1 MNMDQTV
8 FNQIATTLAGH
19 FDSVFYVDIETG
31 AYTEFVPTRI
41 FSYLDIPREGEDFFA
56 MSRENAV
63 GLVHPNDLDLLLR
76 IHDRETI
83 RDYLYKNGSYS
94 ISCRLSVNGK
104 TKHIRHIEMMCE
116 DKRHVLFCME
126 NIDEEVREKEEQL
139 QHLKSVE
146 LMARIDRLTG
156 IRNNNAFVERVQSID
171 NRIHS
176 ADKELA
182 FGIVMCDV
190 NDLKRVND
198 TRGHRFGDEMLQRA
212 CRMIC
217 DVYRNSQ
224 VYRTG
229 GDEFVVVLMGED
241 YEIREELLEN
251 LRSESI
257 ANNRMRSGPVIACGM
272 AVFDPSV
279 DAKLTDVE
287 KRADAEMYENKTMLK
302 SDGPAANFSNATKL
316 EIPVPDERKR
326 RLDSLFDAFFT
337 MAGDG
342 YVFLNDLKYD
352 YSRWSFSLVHD
363 FGIESE
369 YMYHAGKI
377 WQDYIHPEDI
387 EDYKQVVEAVVA
399 GNEDPEPLLYRARRH
414 DDKFVEIKT
423 KAFVL
428 NDSDGN
434 PEYFGGIMIP
444 Q

>member
-1 MNMDQTV
+1 MNIDQTV

-31 AYTEFVPTRI
+31 EYTEFVSTQL
-41 FSYLDIPREGEDFFA
+41 FKDINFPKEGEDFFA
-56 MSRENAV
+56 MSKDNASDF
-63 GLVHPNDLDLLLR
+63 VHPNDIDLVLR

-83 RDYLYKNGSYS
+83 RDYLNKNGSYS
-94 ISCRLSVNGK
+94 ISCRLHVNGK
-104 TKHIRHIEMMCE
+104 TMHIRHIEMMCE

-126 NIDEEVREKEEQL
+126 NIDDEVREKEEQL

-146 LMARIDRLTG
+146 MMAKIDRLTG
-156 IRNNNAFVERVQSID
+156 IRNNNAFVERMQSID

-176 ADKELA
+176 ADSDLS

-198 TRGHRFGDEMLQRA
+198 MRGHRFGDEMLQRA

-241 YEIREELLEN
+241 YDIREELLEN
-251 LRSESI
+251 LRRESM
-257 ANNRMRSGPVIACGM
+257 ANNRLRSGPVIACGM
-272 AVFDPSV
+272 AVFDPSI
-279 DAKLTDVE
+279 DAKLIDVE
-287 KRADAEMYENKTMLK
+287 KRADAEMYGNKAMLK
-302 SDGPAANFSNATKL
+302 SDGPAANLNNATKL
-316 EIPVPDERKR
+316 EIPIPEERR
-326 RLDSLFDAFFT
+326 RKLDSLFDALFT

-342 YVFLNDLKYD
+342 YVYLNDLKYD

-363 FGIESE
+363 FGMESE
-369 YMYHAGKI
+369 YMYHAGRI
-377 WQDYIHPEDI
+377 WQDHIHPDDVES
-387 EDYKQVVEAVVA
+387 YKQVVEAVVS
-399 GNEDPEPLLYRARRH
+399 GNAEPESLIYHARRQ

-423 KAFVL
+423 RAFVL
-428 NDSDGN
+428 NDTDGN

>member
-1 MNMDQTV
+1 MNIDQTV

-31 AYTEFVPTRI
+31 EYTEFVSTQL
-41 FSYLDIPREGEDFFA
+41 FKDINFPKEGEDFFA
-56 MSRENAV
+56 MSKDNAS
-63 GLVHPNDLDLLLR
+63 GFVHPNDIDLVLR

-83 RDYLYKNGSYS
+83 RDYLNKNGSYS
-94 ISCRLSVNGK
+94 ISCRLHVNGK
-104 TKHIRHIEMMCE
+104 TMHIRHIEMMCE

-126 NIDEEVREKEEQL
+126 NIDDEVREKEEQL

-146 LMARIDRLTG
+146 MMAKIDRLTG
-156 IRNNNAFVERVQSID
+156 IRNNNAFVERMQSID

-176 ADKELA
+176 ADSDLS

-198 TRGHRFGDEMLQRA
+198 MRGHRFGDEMLQRA

-241 YEIREELLEN
+241 YDIREELLEN
-251 LRSESI
+251 LRRESM
-257 ANNRMRSGPVIACGM
+257 ANNRLRSGPVIACGM
-272 AVFDPSV
+272 AVFDPSI
-279 DAKLTDVE
+279 DAKLIDVE
-287 KRADAEMYENKTMLK
+287 KRADAEMYGNKAMLK
-302 SDGPAANFSNATKL
+302 SDGPAANLNNATKL
-316 EIPVPDERKR
+316 EIPIPEERR
-326 RLDSLFDAFFT
+326 RKLDSLFDALFT

-342 YVFLNDLKYD
+342 YVYLNDLKYD

-363 FGIESE
+363 FGMESE
-369 YMYHAGKI
+369 YMYHAGRI
-377 WQDYIHPEDI
+377 WQDHIHPDDVES
-387 EDYKQVVEAVVA
+387 YKQVVEAVVS
-399 GNEDPEPLLYRARRH
+399 GNAEPESLIYHARRQ

-423 KAFVL
+423 RAFVL
-428 NDSDGN
+428 NDTDGN